1 MDKLNI
7 RQVTIE
13 DTKDILKIYEPY
25 ILNTPITFEYDVP
38 SIKEFEERIR
48 KITSKYPYLVCEENN
63 EIIGY
68 AYASEYKG
76 RKAYDYT
83 VELSIYIKEG
93 YNKKGIGKNL
103 YMALIEILKKQNF
116 KIVYACITVHK
127 TLGSNKFH
135 EKLGFK
141 EIGFF
146 EKSGYKD
153 NNWYDTAWYSLEIGK
168 FEKHPKAITP
178 INELDNKE
186 KDKIIQKY
194 NNILNKRTI

>member
-141 EIGFF
+141 
-146 EKSGYKD
+146 
-153 NNWYDTAWYSLEIGK
+153 
-168 FEKHPKAITP
+168 
-178 INELDNKE
+178 
-186 KDKIIQKY
+186 
-194 NNILNKRTI
+194 

>member
-25 ILNTPITFEYDVP
+25 ILNTPITFEYDLP

-63 EIIGY
+63 KIIGY

-93 YNKKGIGKNL
+93 YNKKGIGKKFIHGINRNT
-103 YMALIEILKKQNF
+103 KK
-116 KIVYACITVHK
+116 T
-127 TLGSNKFH
+127 
-135 EKLGFK
+135 KL
-141 EIGFF
+141 
-146 EKSGYKD
+146 
-153 NNWYDTAWYSLEIGK
+153 
-168 FEKHPKAITP
+168 
-178 INELDNKE
+178 
-186 KDKIIQKY
+186 
-194 NNILNKRTI
+194 